1 MANLIRLRDL
11 LPDYYTGVY
20 DMEVI
25 VNVEQPLLDNF
36 QVIIDQTRDNHY
48 AAVANEDGISM
59 FESLLGITN
68 VTGKDLETRRYNV
81 IVQLLPPKPVTI
93 TYMRELLETLNINA
107 SLKVDLPNFHV
118 DVEAH
123 TSDNTAMQRL
133 TVILKRLLPAN
144 MTFTAFQFETTST
157 TGQLSTGTDT
167 LYSTTISN
175 KGGN

>member
-107 SLKVDLPNFHV
+107 SFK
-118 DVEAH
+118 
-123 TSDNTAMQRL
+123 S
-133 TVILKRLLPAN
+133 
-144 MTFTAFQFETTST
+144 
-157 TGQLSTGTDT
+157 
-167 LYSTTISN
+167 
-175 KGGN
+175 